1 MSQPRP
7 LNEVYA
13 HRRQAMVLEQLA
25 PRGITDTR
33 VLAAMARVPR
43 EEYVSSQEREMA
55 YCDGA
60 LPIGREQTI
69 SQPYTVAFMCQ
80 AAQLQPGDRVLEI
93 GTGSGYG
100 AAVLA
105 QLAGEVHTIE
115 RIEELAKNAQ
125 ENLARCGYHNV
136 TVHLGD
142 GTLGLPP
149 QSPFNAI
156 MVTAGATGLPEAYR
170 QQLADGGRIVIPI
183 GVDRRSQTM
192 FCFTRRGDQWESQ
205 SLGGFA
211 FVPLIGQGAMSFPDR

>member
-7 LNEVYA
+7 PNESFA
-13 HRRQAMVLEQLA
+13 RQRQAMVLEQLA

-43 EEYVSSQEREMA
+43 EEFVPPQEREAA

-80 AAQLQPGDRVLEI
+80 AAGLQPGDRVLEI

-105 QLAGEVHTIE
+105 QLAAEVHSME
-115 RIEELAKNAQ
+115 RIEELARDAQ
-125 ENLARCGYHNV
+125 NNLARCGYHNV
-136 TVHLGD
+136 AVYQGD
-142 GTLGLPP
+142 GTLGLP
-149 QSPFNAI
+149 QQAPFDAI
-156 MVTAGATGLPEAYR
+156 IVTAGAVGLPDAYR

-183 GVDRRSQTM
+183 GATRRGQTM
-192 FCFTRRGDQWESQ
+192 FCFTRHGENWESE

-211 FVPLIGQGAMSFPDR
+211 FVPLIGQGAMSSPDR

>member
-1 MSQPRP
+1 MSHARP
-7 LNEVYA
+7 TNDAFA
-13 HRRQAMVLEQLA
+13 HQRRAMVGEQLV

-43 EEYVSSQEREMA
+43 EEFVLPQEREMA

-60 LPIGREQTI
+60 LPIGQEQTI

-105 QLAGEVHTIE
+105 QLAAEVHTIE
-115 RIEELAKNAQ
+115 RIEELATNAQ
-125 ENLARCGYHNV
+125 ENLVRCGYHNV

-142 GTLGLPP
+142 GTLGLPH
-149 QSPFNAI
+149 QAPFDAI
-156 MVTAGATGLPEAYR
+156 IVTAGATGLPEAYGR
-170 QQLADGGRIVIPI
+170 QLADGGRIVIPI
-183 GVDRRSQTM
+183 GEQRGSQTM

-211 FVPLIGQGAMSFPDR
+211 FVPLIGQGVRSFPDR